1 MEMHRKGHLDDQTFL
16 PLTVFTGLLTVL
28 FSLLCNAEG
37 ALAQA
42 PGNGVVKGIIIDSV
56 SSAPV
61 SFATIRIFKADDKK
75 LINGDIS
82 HDAGDFALE
91 IPFGSY
97 YAEIDFM
104 GYESRTIKNLELSQQ
119 TSTADLGSIRLAT
132 SVSTLDEI
140 VVQAD
145 KSTMELSLDKKVFN
159 VGKDLANAGGSAN
172 DILMNIPSV
181 SVDPEGGVKLRGSD
195 NVRILIDGKP
205 SGLVSFK
212 GGSGLQQLQASMIE
226 RVEVI
231 TNPSARY
238 EAEGMAGIINIV
250 LKKERTQGFNGSF
263 EVITGHPTNFGGAA
277 NLNYRHKKVNFFINY
292 SIAYREQPGVGSL
305 YQEVYDMDTIETG
318 AGQEVYRGDTTFL
331 LNQNTQG
338 RIDGFNTNIRG
349 GLDYYFDE
357 KNILTVSYL
366 YRRSAVTRVTNIR
379 YDDYLFDLSTMQGFT
394 TRRQDEEE
402 VEPNSEYSLIYKKS
416 YKQKGH
422 ELSAEVKYLD
432 NWESSQQLFTQN
444 SFQPDGAPN
453 TSTLE
458 KSFNDEFEKQWL
470 FQVDYVKPI
479 GKEGKFETGV
489 RASFRDMVN
498 DYVVVRQNEQ
508 NEFEPLPG
516 LDNVFLYDE
525 NIQAVYGILGNKTNK
540 LSYQAGLR
548 AEWTDVKTTLKET
561 PDGVNPRKYANLF
574 PSAHLTLDLPKDNAL
589 QVSYSRRVRRP
600 FYNDLS
606 PFMTFSDSRN
616 FFSGNPDLNP
626 EFSNVFEIGHIKYF
640 EKGSFSSSI
649 YYRDSKDKIDRIRT
663 VDEMGNSVTITEN
676 LLSEK
681 AAGVEFTSAYSPVSW
696 WKLDFNFNLFH
707 AEIDGS
713 NIVASYKTT
722 TYSWF
727 ARQTS
732 RFTLPKNFDIQVRG
746 NYEAPQNTAQGKR
759 KSLYYADLSLSKDVL
774 KGRGTINFNI
784 LDVFNTRR
792 VRSVSE
798 GINFYT
804 DSNFQARRRQ
814 FNLTFNYRIK
824 QSKQVKK
831 ATADE

>member
-1 MEMHRKGHLDDQTFL
+1 MMELYLKQYFFYRNSFRPKFGCIGILLFIFL
-16 PLTVFTGLLTVL
+16 GVL
-28 FSLLCNAEG
+28 EVS
-37 ALAQA
+37 AQGS
-42 PGNGVVKGIIIDSV
+42 GNGVVKGRILDSL

-61 SFATIRIFKADDKK
+61 SFATIRIFKTSDGK

-82 HDAGDFALE
+82 HDAGDFSIE
-91 IPFGSY
+91 IPFGLY

-104 GYESRTIKNLELSQQ
+104 GYESRKIKNIELSGENP
-119 TSTADLGSIRLAT
+119 TKDLGTIPLVT
-132 SVSTLDEI
+132 SVSTLDEV

-181 SVDPEGGVKLRGSD
+181 SVDPEGAVKLRGSD

-250 LKKERTQGFNGSF
+250 LKKERNQGFNGSF
-263 EVITGHPTNFGGAA
+263 EAITGHPTNFGGAA
-277 NLNYRHKKVNFFINY
+277 NLNYRHKKINFFINY
-292 SIAYREQPGVGSL
+292 SIAYREQPGVGRL
-305 YQEVYDMDTIETG
+305 YQETYDMDTTVNGSDE
-318 AGQEVYRGDTTFL
+318 QVYRGDTTFL
-331 LNQNTQG
+331 LRQNTRG
-338 RIDGFNTNIRG
+338 RINGFNTNIRG

-379 YDDYLFDLSTMQGFT
+379 YEDYLFDLSNMSSFT
-394 TRRQDEEE
+394 TRRQDEDE

-422 ELSAEVKYLD
+422 ELTGEIKYLD

-444 SFQPDGAPN
+444 SFQSDGTPER
-453 TSTLE
+453 STLE

-498 DYVVVRQNEQ
+498 DYVVVRQTDEG
-508 NEFEPLPG
+508 EYEPLPG

-540 LSYQAGLR
+540 ISYQAGIR

-561 PDGVNPRKYANLF
+561 PNGVNPRKYANLF

-640 EKGSFSSSI
+640 EKGSFSSSV
-649 YYRDSKDKIDRIRT
+649 YYRDSRDKIDRIRT
-663 VDEMGNSVTITEN
+663 VDEKGNSVTVTKN

-681 AAGVEFTSAYSPVSW
+681 ATGVEFTSAYNPVTW
-696 WKLDFNFNLFH
+696 WKLDFNFNFFH
-707 AEIDGS
+707 ADIDGS
-713 NIVASYKTT
+713 NIEESYKTT
-722 TYSWF
+722 AYSWF

-732 RFTLPKNFDIQVRG
+732 RFTLPNNFDIQIRG

-759 KSLYYADLSLSKDVL
+759 KALYYADLSMSKDVM
-774 KGRGTINFNI
+774 KGRGTINFSV

-792 VRSVSE
+792 IRSVSE
-798 GINFYT
+798 GMNFYT
-804 DSNFQARRRQ
+804 DSDFQARRRQ

-831 ATADE
+831 ATLDE